1 MKDEEK
7 RDRMAKHTKESF
19 ISKITSWKV
28 ILGIQVVASL
38 LLIILVFKLNALP
51 LLYTMVLIGIV
62 VLLALISFLLMK
74 PSKTTGKGKIRNII
88 GKVISLLLS
97 VFLMIGSLYIAQ
109 GNSVI
114 DAISGANTKTTRISL
129 VVMKDSNY
137 KEVSDLKNQTI
148 EANLDDEDNAKY
160 MSKAIE
166 ALNKEESTIK
176 VENASSYAQMADDLY
191 NENTEA
197 IYINEA
203 NYGMLEEEHDTFLN
217 DTRVLWSYDIVE
229 QTEDISKDVN
239 VTKEAFTIFIS
250 GIDTT
255 GPVSTVSR
263 SDVNMLVTVNPT
275 TKQILMTSI
284 PRDYY
289 VTLANR
295 GEKDKLTHAGLG
307 GVENSVATIE
317 NFMDIDINYY
327 ARVNFT
333 SLIEMVDALGGI
345 TVYSP
350 VSFTTMHG
358 GYQIHEGNNE
368 MDGDKALGF
377 VRERY
382 GLSGGDNDRVKNQQR
397 VLTGML
403 EKAMSPAI
411 LTNYSS
417 VLSSIEGSFET
428 NMSSSEITSLIKMQL
443 NDMSSWDIYQVQLS
457 GSGQMMTGGSYMP
470 NNRLYYMVPDESSI
484 NECSSLIQ
492 QMVNGEKINVEQSE

>member
-1 MKDEEK
+1 
-7 RDRMAKHTKESF
+7 MAKQTKRSLL
-19 ISKITSWKV
+19 SKITAWPV
-28 ILGIQVVASL
+28 ILGIQGVASL
-38 LLIILVFKLNALP
+38 LLIVLIFKLNALP
-51 LLYTMVLIGIV
+51 LLYTLVLIGVV
-62 VLLALISFLLMK
+62 VLLALISSLLMK
-74 PSKTTGKGKIRNII
+74 PSKTTGKGKVRNII
-88 GKVISLLLS
+88 GKVLSLLLS
-97 VFLMIGSLYIAQ
+97 VILMIGSLYIAQ
-109 GNSVI
+109 GNSVL

-129 VVMKDSNY
+129 VVMDDSSY
-137 KEVSDLKNQTI
+137 QKVSDLKNQSV

-160 MSKAIE
+160 MNEAIE

-176 VENASSYAQMADDLY
+176 VENASSYSDMANDLY
-191 NENTEA
+191 DKKTEA
-197 IYINEA
+197 IFINEA
-203 NYGMLEEEHDTFLN
+203 NYSMLEEEHNTFLN
-217 DTRVLWSYDIVE
+217 DTRVIWSYDIVE
-229 QTEDISKDVN
+229 QTEDISKNVN
-239 VTKEAFTIFIS
+239 VTKEVFTIFIS

-307 GVENSVATIE
+307 GVENSVETIE
-317 NFMDIDINYY
+317 NFMGIDINYY

-350 VSFTTMHG
+350 VSFSTMHG
-358 GYQIHEGNNE
+358 GYQVHEGYNE
-368 MDGDKALGF
+368 MNGEQALGF

-382 GLSGGDNDRVKNQQR
+382 GLAGGDNDRVKNQQR

-403 EKAMSPAI
+403 KKAMSPAI

-428 NMSSSEITSLIKMQL
+428 NMTSNEITSLIKMQL
-443 NDMSSWDIYQVQLS
+443 NDMASWDIYQVQLS
-457 GSGQMMTGGSYMP
+457 GTGKMMTGGSYMP
-470 NNRLYYMVPDESSI
+470 NNRLYYMIPNENSV
-484 NECSSLIQ
+484 NECKALIQ
-492 QMVNGEKINVEQSE
+492 QMVNGETINIEQSE

>member
-1 MKDEEK
+1 
-7 RDRMAKHTKESF
+7 MAKHTKGSI

-28 ILGIQVVASL
+28 VLGIQVVASL
-38 LLIILVFKLNALP
+38 LLIVLVFKLNALP
-51 LLYTMVLIGIV
+51 LLYTMVLIGVV
-62 VLLALISFLLMK
+62 VLLALISFLSMK

-97 VFLMIGSLYIAQ
+97 VFLMVGSLYIAQ

-129 VVMKDSNY
+129 VVMKDSDY
-137 KEVSDLKNQTI
+137 QEVSDLKNETI

-160 MSKAIE
+160 MTEAIE
-166 ALNKEESTIK
+166 ALNKEESSIK
-176 VENASSYAQMADDLY
+176 VENVSSYSDMANDLY

-203 NYGMLEEEHDTFLN
+203 NYGMLEEEHETFRS
-217 DTRVLWSYDIVE
+217 DTRVIWSYDIVE
-229 QTEDISKDVN
+229 KTKDISKNVD
-239 VTKEAFTIFIS
+239 VTKEVFTTFIS

-307 GVENSVATIE
+307 GVENSVETIE
-317 NFMDIDINYY
+317 DFMDIDINYY

-333 SLIEMVDALGGI
+333 SLIKMVDALGGI
-345 TVYSP
+345 EVYSDKT
-350 VSFTTMHG
+350 FTPYTNG
-358 GYQIHEGNNE
+358 GVTIREGMNH
-368 MDGDKALGF
+368 MDGETALAF
-377 VRERY
+377 ARERKIY
-382 GLSGGDNDRVKNQQR
+382 ANGDNHRVQNQQA
-397 VLTGML
+397 VLKGML
-403 EKAMSPAI
+403 EKAMTPAI

-428 NMSSSEITSLIKMQL
+428 NMSSNEITSLIKMQL
-443 NDMSSWDIYQVQLS
+443 NDMASWDFYQIQLS
-457 GSGQMMTGGSYMP
+457 GTGKSMTGGAYMP
-470 NNRLYYMVPDESSI
+470 NNKLYYMIPNEESV
-484 NECSSLIQ
+484 NECASLIK
-492 QMVNGEKINVEQSE
+492 QMMNGEKISVEQSE

>member
-1 MKDEEK
+1 
-7 RDRMAKHTKESF
+7 MAKHSKGSL
-19 ISKITSWKV
+19 ISKITSWQV
-28 ILGIQVVASL
+28 ILGIQAIASL
-38 LLIILVFKLNALP
+38 LLIGLVFKLNALP

-62 VLLALISFLLMK
+62 VLLALITFLLMK
-74 PSKTTGKGKIRNII
+74 PSKNQGKGKIRNII

-97 VFLMIGSLYIAQ
+97 VFLMVGSLYIAQ

-129 VVMKDSNY
+129 VVMADSDY
-137 KEVSDLKNQTI
+137 QEVSDLKNQTI

-160 MSKAIE
+160 MNEAIE
-166 ALNKEESTIK
+166 ALNKEESTIQ
-176 VENASSYAQMADDLY
+176 VDNVSSYVDMANDLY
-191 NENTEA
+191 SGETKA

-203 NYGMLEEEHDTFLN
+203 NYGMLEEEHDTFKN
-217 DTRVLWSYDIVE
+217 DTRIIWSYDIVE
-229 QTEDISKDVN
+229 QTKDISKNVN
-239 VTKEAFTIFIS
+239 VTKEVFTIFIS

-263 SDVNMLVTVNPT
+263 SDVNMLVTVNPE

-289 VTLANR
+289 VTLTNK
-295 GEKDKLTHAGLG
+295 GKKDKLTHAGLG
-307 GVENSVATIE
+307 GVENSVSTIE
-317 NFMDIDINYY
+317 NFMGIDINYY

-350 VSFTTMHG
+350 VAFTTLHG
-358 GYQIHEGNNE
+358 GYQIHKGNNE

-403 EKAMSPAI
+403 KKAMSPAI

-428 NMSSSEITSLIKMQL
+428 NMSAGEITDLIKMQL
-443 NDMSSWDIYQVQLS
+443 NDMASWDIYQIQLT
-457 GSGQMMTGGSYMP
+457 GNGRMMTGGAYMP
-470 NNRLYYMVPDESSI
+470 NNRLYYMIPNENSV
-484 NECSSLIQ
+484 NECASLIK
-492 QMVNGEKINVEQSE
+492 QMMNGEKISVEQSE

>member
-1 MKDEEK
+1 
-7 RDRMAKHTKESF
+7 MAKHSKGSLV
-19 ISKITSWKV
+19 SKITSWQV
-28 ILGIQVVASL
+28 ILGIQAIASL
-38 LLIILVFKLNALP
+38 LLIGLVFKLNALP

-62 VLLALISFLLMK
+62 VLLALITFLLMK
-74 PSKTTGKGKIRNII
+74 PSKIQGKGKIRNII

-97 VFLMIGSLYIAQ
+97 VFLMVGSLYIAQ

-129 VVMKDSNY
+129 VVMADSDY
-137 KEVSDLKNQTI
+137 QEVSDLKNETI

-160 MSKAIE
+160 MNEAIE
-166 ALNKEESTIK
+166 ALNKEESTIQ
-176 VENASSYAQMADDLY
+176 VNNASSYVDMANDLY
-191 NENTEA
+191 DGKTKA

-203 NYGMLEEEHDTFLN
+203 NYGMLEEEHDTFKN
-217 DTRVLWSYDIVE
+217 DTRIIWSYDIVE
-229 QTEDISKDVN
+229 QTKDISKNVN
-239 VTKEAFTIFIS
+239 VTKEVFTIFIS

-263 SDVNMLVTVNPT
+263 SDVNMLVTVNPE

-289 VTLANR
+289 VTLTNK
-295 GEKDKLTHAGLG
+295 GKKDKLTHAGLG
-307 GVENSVATIE
+307 GVENSVSTIE
-317 NFMDIDINYY
+317 NFMGIDINYY

-350 VSFTTMHG
+350 VAFTTLHG
-358 GYQIHEGNNE
+358 GYQIHKGNNE

-403 EKAMSPAI
+403 KKAMSPAI

-417 VLSSIEGSFET
+417 VLSSIEGNTEPLKVLTMKLLERKF
-428 NMSSSEITSLIKMQL
+428 
-443 NDMSSWDIYQVQLS
+443 
-457 GSGQMMTGGSYMP
+457 
-470 NNRLYYMVPDESSI
+470 
-484 NECSSLIQ
+484 
-492 QMVNGEKINVEQSE
+492 

>member
-1 MKDEEK
+1 
-7 RDRMAKHTKESF
+7 MAKNSKDN
-19 ISKITSWKV
+19 IVSKIVSWKV
-28 ILGIQVVASL
+28 ILGIQLVASIVL
-38 LLIILVFKLNALP
+38 VALIFKLNALP
-51 LLYTMVLIGIV
+51 MLYTMVVIGVI
-62 VLLALISFLLMK
+62 VLLALFSFALMK
-74 PSKTTGKGKIRNII
+74 PSKKDGKGKIRNII
-88 GKVISLLLS
+88 GKIISILLS
-97 VFLMIGSLYIAQ
+97 VLLMIGSLYVAQ
-109 GNSVI
+109 GNSVLDSI
-114 DAISGANTKTTRISL
+114 TGANEKTTRISL
-129 VVMKDSNY
+129 VVLKDSDY
-137 KEVSDLKNQTI
+137 QSISDLKNKTI

-229 QTEDISKDVN
+229 QTEDISKNVN

-333 SLIEMVDALGGI
+333 SLIKMVDALGGI

-350 VSFTTMHG
+350 VSFTTLHG
-358 GYQIHEGNNE
+358 GYQINKGYNE

-382 GLSGGDNDRVKNQQR
+382 GLSGGDNDRVKGQR

-428 NMSSSEITSLIKMQL
+428 NMSSREITSLIKMQL

-470 NNRLYYMVPDESSI
+470 NNRLYYMIPDESSI

>member
-1 MKDEEK
+1 
-7 RDRMAKHTKESF
+7 MAKHTKGSL

-28 ILGIQVVASL
+28 VLGIQVVASL
-38 LLIILVFKLNALP
+38 LLIVLIFKLNALP
-51 LLYTMVLIGIV
+51 LLYTMVLIGV
-62 VLLALISFLLMK
+62 VALLALISFLLMK
-74 PSKTTGKGKIRNII
+74 PSKTIGKGKIRNII

-97 VFLMIGSLYIAQ
+97 VFLMVGSLYIAQ
-109 GNSVI
+109 GNSVL
-114 DAISGANTKTTRISL
+114 DSISGANTKTTRISL
-129 VVMKDSNY
+129 VVMDDSEY
-137 KEVSDLKNQTI
+137 HAVSDLKNQTI

-160 MSKAIE
+160 MTEAIE
-166 ALNKEESTIK
+166 ALNKEESSIK
-176 VENASSYAQMADDLY
+176 VENVSSYSDMANDLY

-203 NYGMLEEEHDTFLN
+203 NYGMLEEEHETFRS
-217 DTRVLWSYDIVE
+217 DTRVIWSYDIVE
-229 QTEDISKDVN
+229 QTEDISKNVN

-307 GVENSVATIE
+307 GVENSVETIE

-350 VSFTTMHG
+350 VSFTTRHG
-358 GYQIHEGNNE
+358 GYQVHEGYNE
-368 MDGDKALGF
+368 MNGEQALGF

-382 GLSGGDNDRVKNQQR
+382 GLAGGDNDRVKNQQR

-403 EKAMSPAI
+403 QKAMSPAI
-411 LTNYSS
+411 LTNYTS

-428 NMSSSEITSLIKMQL
+428 NMSSGEITSLIKMQL
-443 NDMSSWDIYQVQLS
+443 NDMASWDIYQVQLS
-457 GSGQMMTGGSYMP
+457 GTGQMMTGGSYMP
-470 NNRLYYMVPDESSI
+470 NNRLYYMIPDESSI

-492 QMVNGEKINVEQSE
+492 QMVNGEKISVEQSE

>member
-1 MKDEEK
+1 
-7 RDRMAKHTKESF
+7 MAKHTKGSI

-28 ILGIQVVASL
+28 VLGIQVVASL
-38 LLIILVFKLNALP
+38 LLIVLVFKLNALP
-51 LLYTMVLIGIV
+51 LLYTMVLIGVV

-97 VFLMIGSLYIAQ
+97 VFLMVGSLYIAQ
-109 GNSVI
+109 GNSVL
-114 DAISGANTKTTRISL
+114 DSISGANTKTTRISL
-129 VVMKDSNY
+129 VVMDDSEY
-137 KEVSDLKNQTI
+137 QAVSDLKNQTI

-160 MSKAIE
+160 MTEAIE
-166 ALNKEESTIK
+166 ALNKEESSIK
-176 VENASSYAQMADDLY
+176 VENVSSYSDMANDLY

-203 NYGMLEEEHDTFLN
+203 NYGMLEEEHETFRS
-217 DTRVLWSYDIVE
+217 DTRVIWSYDIVE
-229 QTEDISKDVN
+229 KTKDISKNVD
-239 VTKEAFTIFIS
+239 VTKEVFTTFIS

-307 GVENSVATIE
+307 GVENSVETIE
-317 NFMDIDINYY
+317 DFMDIDINYY

-333 SLIEMVDALGGI
+333 SLIKMVDALGGI
-345 TVYSP
+345 EVYSDKT
-350 VSFTTMHG
+350 FTPYTNG
-358 GYQIHEGNNE
+358 GVTIREGMNH
-368 MDGDKALGF
+368 MDGETALAF
-377 VRERY
+377 ARERKIY
-382 GLSGGDNDRVKNQQR
+382 ANGDNHRVQNQQA
-397 VLTGML
+397 VLKGML
-403 EKAMSPAI
+403 EKAMTPAI

-428 NMSSSEITSLIKMQL
+428 NMSSNEITSLIKMQL
-443 NDMSSWDIYQVQLS
+443 NDMASWDFYQIQLS
-457 GSGQMMTGGSYMP
+457 GTGKSMTGGAYMP
-470 NNRLYYMVPDESSI
+470 NNKLYYMIPNEESV
-484 NECSSLIQ
+484 NECASLIK
-492 QMVNGEKINVEQSE
+492 QMMNGEKISVEQSE

>member
-74 PSKTTGKGKIRNII
+74 PSKITGKGKIRNII

-229 QTEDISKDVN
+229 QTEDISKNVN

-317 NFMDIDINYY
+317 DFMDIDINYY
-327 ARVNFT
+327 ARG
-333 SLIEMVDALGGI
+333 E
-345 TVYSP
+345 
-350 VSFTTMHG
+350 
-358 GYQIHEGNNE
+358 
-368 MDGDKALGF
+368 
-377 VRERY
+377 
-382 GLSGGDNDRVKNQQR
+382 NDRVKNQQR